1 MGDRERP
8 RPGPERARLW
18 AATMQARAE
27 RLSERAQEE
36 RGRHRSVD
44 VFFEMVDR
52 DSEAGG
58 GIIAGALAYRFFIWL
73 LPLALVCVAGLGI
86 AADAADET
94 PESAA
99 KTLGLAGLVSNSV
112 ASAAEGSRRWYA
124 LVVGIPILLYVTRG
138 VLRALIGA
146 HRLLWA
152 DVRAAAPRPTWLASL
167 RLLVLIL
174 GFGVVSALASAVR
187 AWSPAPGVLVT
198 LVVVLPYAALWL
210 LISVRLPHRDA
221 GWTALIPGAFLVG
234 LGVEVLQLVSA
245 YVIGPYALA
254 KQGTYGALG
263 IAAVLL
269 FALYLV
275 SRLITTAADLN
286 ATLWE
291 RRARNA

>member
-234 LGVEVLQLVSA
+234 LGVEILQLVSA

-263 IAAVLL
+263 IAAALL

>member
-1 MGDRERP
+1 
-8 RPGPERARLW
+8 
-18 AATMQARAE
+18 MQGRAE
-27 RLSERAQEE
+27 RLSERAQAE

-44 VFFEMVDR
+44 VVFEMVDR

-58 GIIAGALAYRFFIWL
+58 GIIAGALAYRLFIWL

-86 AADAADET
+86 AADAADES

-99 KTLGLAGLVSNSV
+99 KSLGLAGLVSNSV
-112 ASAAEGSRRWYA
+112 ADAAEGSRRWYA
-124 LVVGIPILLYVTRG
+124 LIVGIPILLYVTRG

-174 GFGVVSALASAVR
+174 GFGVVSALASTVR
-187 AWSPAPGVLVT
+187 ASSPAPGVLVT
-198 LVVVLPYAALWL
+198 LVAVLPYAALWL
-210 LISVRLPHRDA
+210 LISVRLPHRGA
-221 GWTALIPGAFLVG
+221 EWTALIPGALLVG
-234 LGVEVLQLVSA
+234 AGFEVMQLVTA
-245 YVIGPYALA
+245 YFIGPYALA
-254 KQGTYGALG
+254 KEGTYGALG
-263 IAAVLL
+263 VAAALL

-275 SRLITTAADLN
+275 SRLITAAADLN

-291 RRARNA
+291 RRLRNG

>member
-263 IAAVLL
+263 IAAALL

>member
-221 GWTALIPGAFLVG
+221 GWTALIPGALLVG
-234 LGVEVLQLVSA
+234 LGVEILQLVSA

-263 IAAVLL
+263 IAAALL

>member
-1 MGDRERP
+1 MGDGERP

-18 AATMQARAE
+18 AATVQARAE

-52 DSEAGG
+52 DGEAGG

-187 AWSPAPGVLVT
+187 AWSAAPGVIVT

-221 GWTALIPGAFLVG
+221 GWTALIPGALLVG
-234 LGVEVLQLVSA
+234 VGVEVLQLISA